1 MNGMENCR
9 TSSYRMGETRTRKVQ
24 PTGQKIQCFTNIFP
38 KMYTVIQTMNHT
50 KPQSV
55 NNQELYR
62 TNDTYQTMNHTT
74 SGMLGVEFY
83 EDYDPSAK
91 RFVEVR
97 DKG

>member
-1 MNGMENCR
+1 
-9 TSSYRMGETRTRKVQ
+9 
-24 PTGQKIQCFTNIFP
+24 
-38 KMYTVIQTMNHT
+38 MNHT

-55 NNQELYR
+55 NNQELDS